1 MKIRILVTAGAII
14 AGIAASC
21 LALDDSTA
29 AALNPVLALL
39 SNVHAGLLPQAV
51 SCNVNDEDKQ
61 AYCMRGCEEAYI
73 AAAESY
79 AESQEQRTSLR
90 KDCEAK
96 CGC

>member
-1 MKIRILVTAGAII
+1 MKKHILMTSGVILAGV
-14 AGIAASC
+14 
-21 LALDDSTA
+21 
-29 AALNPVLALL
+29 AALCLPFETSMAAVLDPVQALL
-39 SNVHAGLLPQAV
+39 LSVHAGVLPHKV

-73 AAAESY
+73 AASESY

-90 KDCEAK
+90 KECEAK